1 MVEQPL
7 NEALEYVNHVK
18 RTGIV
23 MSMLAA
29 LVASLLSIIIAGMM
43 TKRITNIAAITDHLA
58 TGNMNASLKVTSN
71 DEIGQL
77 ALAFNKMV
85 VQLKASRTELRD
97 SEEKY
102 RSLVENSNVGVYR
115 KTGNDNSFIE
125 YANPALA
132 KMFGFPSVEELL
144 QASAIQF
151 SDQESFKLLIEEI
164 DQQGAVK
171 EREIRLK
178 KKDGTSV
185 WCSVTSI
192 KHFDEKRQV
201 FLIDSVVK
209 DITERKI
216 AEEALRQVHAD
227 LEIKVNERTQELR
240 VLNEKL
246 YRLSLEDGLTGI
258 ANRRCFDEFLQREW
272 QRARREQLPLALIM
286 LDVDLFKHYND
297 TYGHVSGDECLKR
310 VAGVIKEVAKRAT
323 DLAARYGGEEFA
335 IVLPNT
341 DQANAVKLGNEI
353 LVGVRELGIR
363 NATAV
368 SSQIVTIS
376 LGIAV
381 IIPSDITTP
390 ESLIIAAD
398 QALYQAK
405 NAGRNQLQVAS
416 TNT

>member
-1 MVEQPL
+1 
-7 NEALEYVNHVK
+7 
-18 RTGIV
+18 
-23 MSMLAA
+23 
-29 LVASLLSIIIAGMM
+29 
-43 TKRITNIAAITDHLA
+43 
-58 TGNMNASLKVTSN
+58 
-71 DEIGQL
+71 
-77 ALAFNKMV
+77 
-85 VQLKASRTELRD
+85 
-97 SEEKY
+97 
-102 RSLVENSNVGVYR
+102 
-115 KTGNDNSFIE
+115 
-125 YANPALA
+125 
-132 KMFGFPSVEELL
+132 
-144 QASAIQF
+144 
-151 SDQESFKLLIEEI
+151 
-164 DQQGAVK
+164 
-171 EREIRLK
+171 
-178 KKDGTSV
+178 
-185 WCSVTSI
+185 
-192 KHFDEKRQV
+192 
-201 FLIDSVVK
+201 
-209 DITERKI
+209 
-216 AEEALRQVHAD
+216 
-227 LEIKVNERTQELR
+227 
-240 VLNEKL
+240 
-246 YRLSLEDGLTGI
+246 LTGI

-390 ESLIIAAD
+390 DRLIIAAD

-416 TNT
+416 ANT